1 VLGTDSAP
9 IVVVTGASA
18 GVGRATVRAFASE
31 GATVALL
38 ARGERGL
45 GAARREAELLG
56 GHAMAIPLDVADWSA
71 VNDAA
76 SLIESMLGPID
87 IWVNNAFSSV
97 IAPVDSVEPDEF
109 RRAIEVTYLGYVHGT
124 LAALHRMQPRN
135 HGVIVQV
142 GSALSYRG
150 IPLQA
155 AYCAAKHAIQGFSE
169 SLRCELL
176 HDGSDV
182 RLTQVQLPALNTP
195 QFDWQLSRL
204 PLQAQPVPPIYQPE
218 VAAKAIVH
226 AAHNP
231 RREYWVGGSTA
242 ATLLANR
249 LMPGLL
255 DRYLARRGYAA
266 QQSDRKPAD
275 VGPNLWN
282 AADGLD
288 GSDRGA
294 HGAFDDIAHVV
305 SRQAVLSR
313 HRGAITAALGAI
325 GSLVIGG
332 IVRRRGW
339 RLRDGNGDR
348 RAATPTAI
356 ARPSDATGRARFPAA
371 AWSSSSGP

>member
-1 VLGTDSAP
+1 MAGTGGAP
-9 IVVVTGASA
+9 TVVVTGASA
-18 GVGRATVRAFASE
+18 GVGRATVRRFAAE

-45 GAARREAELLG
+45 GAARQEAEMLG
-56 GHAMAIPLDVADWSA
+56 GHAMAVPVDVADWRA
-71 VNDAA
+71 VDDAA
-76 SLIESMLGPID
+76 TLVEGMVGPID
-87 IWVNNAFSSV
+87 IWINNAFSSV
-97 IAPVDSVEPDEF
+97 FAPVDEVEPAEF

-124 LAALHRMQPRN
+124 LAALHRMRRRDQ
-135 HGVIVQV
+135 GVIVQV

-204 PLQAQPVPPIYQPE
+204 PLQAQPVAPIYQPE

-226 AAHNP
+226 ASRHP

-249 LMPGLL
+249 LIPGLL

-266 QQSDRKPAD
+266 QQSDRKPSD
-275 VGPNLWN
+275 VGPNLWS

-325 GSLVIGG
+325 GGLALGG
-332 IVRRRGW
+332 IVRHRR
-339 RLRDGNGDR
+339 L
-348 RAATPTAI
+348 A
-356 ARPSDATGRARFPAA
+356 
-371 AWSSSSGP
+371 SS